1 MPTGY
6 PSSLVKGAYRY
17 MCLEFTGAGGTR
29 DINLDIV
36 NMLRVFKAVGMYEL
50 TQSVSVQTEE
60 TRWEGQALRC
70 RIQTLFRWGRISKGG
85 VDP

>member
-6 PSSLVKGAYRY
+6 PSSLVKGAYGY
-17 MCLEFTGAGGTR
+17 MSLEFRGAGGTG

-50 TQSVSVQTEE
+50 TQSVSVHTEE

-70 RIQTLFRWGRISKGG
+70 RIQTLFRWGRISTGG
-85 VDP
+85 ADL